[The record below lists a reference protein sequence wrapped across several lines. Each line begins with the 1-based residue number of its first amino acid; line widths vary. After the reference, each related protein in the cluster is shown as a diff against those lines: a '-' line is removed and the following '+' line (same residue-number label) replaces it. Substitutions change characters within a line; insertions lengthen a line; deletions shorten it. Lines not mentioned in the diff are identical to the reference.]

1 MSQIYSKGIE
11 GCFDLLSQR
20 VYTGMSPVLIY
31 IYILLINIADN

>member
-20 VYTGMSPVLIY
+20 VYTGMSSVLIY
-31 IYILLINIADN
+31 IYILLIYIIDN